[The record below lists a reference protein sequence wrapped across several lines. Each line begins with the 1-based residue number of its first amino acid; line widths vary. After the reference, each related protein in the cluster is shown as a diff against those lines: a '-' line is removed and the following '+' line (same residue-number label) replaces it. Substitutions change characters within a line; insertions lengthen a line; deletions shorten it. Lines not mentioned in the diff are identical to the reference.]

1 MKKLIGS
8 IVPSD
13 MLHIPIILLLFTI
26 PGFVKIG
33 QLVANLE
40 IVGRTAWWSNAYL
53 QAGQPQSW
61 VLIPIFN
68 LHSIQT
74 GSYLKGTRDP
84 SLEAWRLK
92 HETDHTPS
100 PSAKFKNAYYHSF
113 TFYIL

>member
-40 IVGRTAWWSNAYL
+40 IVGRTA
-53 QAGQPQSW
+53 
-61 VLIPIFN
+61 
-68 LHSIQT
+68 
-74 GSYLKGTRDP
+74 
-84 SLEAWRLK
+84 
-92 HETDHTPS
+92 
-100 PSAKFKNAYYHSF
+100 
-113 TFYIL
+113 